1 MVKTREYSADD
12 KMISLISND
21 YKMLQVLSRFG
32 IPLGF
37 SDKTIQEVC
46 TAEGVDCNTFLTVVN
61 FLNQNGEGYP
71 DIRNLSL
78 KSLLHYLKQSHIY
91 FLDFYLPSIRRKLL
105 NGITLRDSD
114 VSFLIIKLFDEYVDG
129 VREHMEEEEKHL
141 FKVVEALI
149 AQTSL
154 PEEEFPVYSH
164 HHEDMSQKL
173 KELKNIILKFCP
185 SDSSAPLLN
194 KALYD
199 IYRCEEELGSHCKIE
214 DNLLLPAIQNMRSK
228 VSTQVRHKGKE
239 GDEKETLSN
248 REKEIISNVVKG
260 LTNQEIADKLY
271 LSVHTVMTH
280 RKNIARKLQ
289 IHSATGLTIYA
300 IVNNIVDLSEVKL

>member
-1 MVKTREYSADD
+1 MAVKEYSGED

-21 YKMLQVLSRFG
+21 YRLLQVLSRFG

-37 SDKTIQEVC
+37 SDKTIREVC
-46 TAEGVDCNTFLTVVN
+46 EAEGVDCDTFLTVVN
-61 FLNQNGEGYP
+61 FISQAGSYQPEI
-71 DIRNLSL
+71 DKLSL
-78 KSLLHYLKQSHIY
+78 QSLLHFLKQSHRY

-141 FKVVEALI
+141 FKVVEGLI
-149 AQTSL
+149 AKNQV
-154 PEEEFPVYSH
+154 PKEEIPVYSH
-164 HHEDMSQKL
+164 HHEDVGQKL

-185 SDSSAPLLN
+185 ADSSAPLLN

-214 DNLLLPAIQNMRSK
+214 DNLLLPAIDYARNK
-228 VSTQVRHKGKE
+228 VSTQVKTQAQE
-239 GDEKETLSN
+239 GEEKENLST
-248 REKEIISNVVKG
+248 REKEIVSLVVKG

-280 RKNIARKLQ
+280 RRNIARKLQ

-300 IVNNIVDLSEVKL
+300 IVNNIVDLSEVKV